1 MKSMKGIAL
10 LVLGAAGIAQA
21 AERAPRVVGGSD
33 ALISDAPW
41 QAYVRIGSAY
51 CGGVVIANRWILT
64 AAHCLDTAGD
74 NDAFDLASANDVSV
88 YTGTAEINGVGFAD
102 FQSSVAAIYANSNY
116 DKTTF
121 SNDIAL
127 IKLST
132 DIHAN
137 ASAVQLADLTVQ
149 ADVDATANLSNND
162 LQLTGWG
169 FTNAN
174 RTGYTDTLQK
184 AALSTVSDATCASD
198 WGTTVSGV
206 SNYQKKYFCA
216 EAPGKGACNGDS
228 GGPLVW
234 FDPSR
239 AGDADGG
246 ATLVGLVSFGID
258 AQCASS
264 SFPDVYTQVSNY
276 SSWISTCQAGNCAA
290 ETSNVTIFSKS
301 DGGGGGFGS
310 MTLGFLLLA
319 FLRRFLPIPVG
330 RATRQ

>member
-51 CGGVVIANRWILT
+51 CGGVVIADRWILT
-64 AAHCLDTAGD
+64 AAHCLDTADD

-88 YTGTAEINGVGFAD
+88 YTGTAEINGVGFSS

-206 SNYQKKYFCA
+206 SNYQKNIFVLKRR
-216 EAPGKGACNGDS
+216 E
-228 GGPLVW
+228 GG
-234 FDPSR
+234 
-239 AGDADGG
+239 
-246 ATLVGLVSFGID
+246 
-258 AQCASS
+258 
-264 SFPDVYTQVSNY
+264 
-276 SSWISTCQAGNCAA
+276 
-290 ETSNVTIFSKS
+290 
-301 DGGGGGFGS
+301 
-310 MTLGFLLLA
+310 M
-319 FLRRFLPIPVG
+319 
-330 RATRQ
+330 